1 MKLPLV
7 KSNAQAGRFAVVG
20 AASTLI
26 DFAILFGLKA
36 LGLPAI
42 TSNIVSTGVAFVFS
56 FAANK
61 TYTFKT
67 TGNNVVKEMI
77 LFVVFT
83 LIGLWVFQSV
93 IIYLTN
99 PYLETTLQNKELA
112 LFISKL
118 LATVVS
124 TIWNYLTYSRLVFKK
139 H

>member
-1 MKLPLV
+1 MKLPLI
-7 KSNAQAGRFAVVG
+7 KSNAQAGRFAIVG
-20 AASTLI
+20 ATSTLI
-26 DFAILFGLKA
+26 DFALLFGLKA

-42 TSNIVSTGVAFVFS
+42 TSNVISTGIAFVFS
-56 FAANK
+56 FTANK

-67 TGNNVVKEMI
+67 TGNNVAKEML

-93 IIYLTN
+93 IIYATN
-99 PYLETTLQNKELA
+99 PYLENALQNKELA